1 MNRTNIDDPQPR
13 AQEYTSKRRG
23 ERSERARTDPETAQR
38 RRIKLERL
46 REVGRNLGTQLD
58 EQVHKRPYAVLGAAL
73 GVGFM
78 AGSVLGSRLGQVLL
92 AAGLGYVAKH
102 FLGADFNIDRIQASL
117 EKMAADAERVSTP
130 S

>member
-1 MNRTNIDDPQPR
+1 MNRTNIEEPQVRTHEPSAR
-13 AQEYTSKRRG
+13 
-23 ERSERARTDPETAQR
+23 RSERTPRTPADTGSP
-38 RRIKLERL
+38 RRIRLDRL
-46 REVGRNLGTQLD
+46 REVGKNLGGQLD

-73 GVGFM
+73 GVGFA

-102 FLGADFNIDRIQASL
+102 FLGPDFGIERIQATL
-117 EKMAADAERVSTP
+117 DKLAAEAERKGTP

>member
-1 MNRTNIDDPQPR
+1 MNRTNLEDPQVR
-13 AQEYTSKRRG
+13 AQEPSNSR
-23 ERSERARTDPETAQR
+23 RSERAPRAESAFNAGP
-38 RRIKLERL
+38 RIRLDRL
-46 REVGRNLGTQLD
+46 REVGRNLGGQLD

-73 GVGFM
+73 GVGFA

-102 FLGADFNIDRIQASL
+102 FLGPDFGIERIQATL
-117 EKMAADAERVSTP
+117 ERLAAEAERGATP